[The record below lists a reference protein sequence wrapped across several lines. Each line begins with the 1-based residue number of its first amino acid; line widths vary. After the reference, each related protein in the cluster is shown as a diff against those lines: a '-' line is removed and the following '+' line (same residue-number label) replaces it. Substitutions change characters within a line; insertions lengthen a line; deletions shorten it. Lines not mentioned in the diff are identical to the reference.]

1 MATRESSQKGG
12 RGAKG
17 RGFHRE
23 TVEKGLDGKDRRRE
37 GYRHPIKKCSES
49 SRGNNR
55 LQTDTEAEAPLIN
68 AHTAGCGIE
77 TAAEITRRTQGGKK

>member
-1 MATRESSQKGG
+1 MATGERSQKGG
-12 RGAKG
+12 KKEAKG

-49 SRGNNR
+49 SRGN
-55 LQTDTEAEAPLIN
+55 
-68 AHTAGCGIE
+68 E
-77 TAAEITRRTQGGKK
+77 TADGD